1 MLAEFVRTKLEQ
13 GRGADCID
21 PKLTN
26 FPENEVIQV
35 LKLAL
40 ICTAQVPAKRPS
52 MAEAV
57 QVLESIK
64 PSRSWGSRSSSP

>member
-1 MLAEFVRTKLEQ
+1 MNMLGEFVRTKLEQ

-40 ICTAQVPAKRPS
+40 ICTAQVRAS
-52 MAEAV
+52 IF
-57 QVLESIK
+57 VLCACMLS
-64 PSRSWGSRSSSP
+64 